1 MYFVT
6 LTEAAGEVEKEAAA
20 LAPVFGVSPYDVRGW
35 LLGVLPRTILQAP
48 AESTALE
55 AAAKLRARRHGVLV
69 IDSRDVVPGSEMV
82 QMHRFVLGEREI
94 VPNDDMWDRLAYDEI
109 AVVVVVARRIDVVR
123 RKVEHAF
130 EPKAVGRPH
139 APRYAQPEQHTAFEH
154 VYDRVA
160 YLFPRRAE
168 LLRRPWMLH
177 EREAQY
183 MSLGARMQPTQRAN
197 FLVALEILRAR
208 APGAIFDDRFVT
220 SPRTIANV
228 TQVTGHDSPKPDPT
242 NFAVEV
248 LVHALA
254 TWLGASHGGPYR

>member
-1 MYFVT
+1 VYFVA
-6 LTEAAGEVEKEAAA
+6 LTEVTGEREKEASS
-20 LAPVFGVSPYDVRGW
+20 LAGLFGVSAYDARGW
-35 LLGVLPRTILQAP
+35 LSSVLPRIVLQAA

-55 AAAKLRARRHGVLV
+55 AGAKLRARGHGVLV
-69 IDSRDVVPGSEMV
+69 IDSRDVVPGGDMV

-94 VPNDDMWDRLAYDEI
+94 VPNDDNWARLAYDDI
-109 AVVVVVARRIDVVR
+109 AVVVMVARRIDVVR
-123 RKVEHAF
+123 RTF
-130 EPKAVGRPH
+130 ERMPDAPVAGRPPIRH
-139 APRYAQPEQHTAFEH
+139 IQAEQHTAFEH

-160 YLFPRRAE
+160 YLFPRRVE
-168 LLRRPWMLH
+168 PPRRPWILH

-197 FLVALEILRAR
+197 FLIALEMLRAR

-228 TQVTGHDSPKPDPT
+228 THAAGHDSPRPEPT
-242 NFAVEV
+242 NFLVEV

-254 TWLGASHGGPYR
+254 TWLAASRGGPYR